1 MLKKIICLASSAA
14 VMLFSGCENQSDL
27 PPDSLSN
34 ISNSEQTEIQSGSNT
49 ESTSDTQSSTNT
61 QDSSSSQS
69 NSSSQSSSDTQNSSS
84 SQNNSSSQGSSDT
97 QNSSSSQN
105 NSNSQGSLNTQNSSS
120 SQDGSDTQT
129 SPKPEQP
136 DNSGN
141 TINIPQTGMT
151 LSVPAEYM
159 ETAENQA
166 NVVRIEYGSKD
177 YVRDGSPVTKTAY
190 VYLPYGYDES
200 DTETRYD
207 IVYLMHG
214 WGGREGEYFDMRTM
228 KNMFDNLIA
237 NGDMKPTIMVS
248 ATFYNENSDRSF
260 GGSDSELRQFHLDFT
275 ENLMPAV
282 EGRFHTYAQSTSKED
297 LIASRDHRAFAGF
310 SLGSVTTW
318 MEFCYDSEYIRYFLP
333 MSGAC
338 WYYGGYGNYYP
349 EETCD
354 FFEELIAEND
364 LNERGYFI
372 YATTG
377 TQDAVRDQV
386 EIQMQEMLKRNYVF
400 SPDHVVYYRKQGGY
414 HDFNAVQEYLYNA
427 LPLFFGT

>member
-1 MLKKIICLASSAA
+1 MLKKFICLASSVA

-49 ESTSDTQSSTNT
+49 ESISDTQSSTNT
-61 QDSSSSQS
+61 LDSSG
-69 NSSSQSSSDTQNSSS
+69 

-97 QNSSSSQN
+97 QNSSSSQD
-105 NSNSQGSLNTQNSSS
+105 S
-120 SQDGSDTQT
+120 SDTQT

-151 LSVPAEYM
+151 LSVPSEYM
-159 ETAENQA
+159 EDAEKQA
-166 NVVRIEYGSKD
+166 NVVRIEYDSKD
-177 YVRDGSPVTKTAY
+177 YIRDGSPITKTAY

-200 DTETRYD
+200 NTETRYD

-214 WGGREGEYFDMRTM
+214 LGGREGEYFDMGTM

-237 NGDMKPTIMVS
+237 KGDMKPTIMVS

-282 EGRFHTYAQSTSKED
+282 EGRFHTYARSTSKED

-377 TQDAVRDQV
+377 TQDTVRGQV
-386 EIQMQEMLKRNYVF
+386 EIQMQEMLKRNDVF
-400 SPDHVVYYRKQGGY
+400 SPDHLVYYQKEGGY